1 MFFCGNANV
10 MSMLKKRK
18 KPMTNLR
25 IYVTQFLIF
34 SIGGILFV
42 VGLYQFTAEL
52 YTSGFILS
60 TLGMLFVAMSYL
72 YARMG
77 AKVISTNCPNCDGL
91 GYFEVGSGKNIH
103 KETCE
108 VCGGSGKLY
117 DKSYLYYLQAKQ
129 LSEKKEKNNVP
140 SSESKFVEKEHYDN
154 TEAE

>member
-1 MFFCGNANV
+1 
-10 MSMLKKRK
+10 
-18 KPMTNLR
+18 MTNLR

-34 SIGGILFV
+34 SVGGILFV
-42 VGLYQFTAEL
+42 IGLYQFTAEL

-77 AKVISTNCPNCDGL
+77 ARVIATNCPNCDGL
-91 GYFEVGSGKNIH
+91 GYFEIGSGKNIH

-117 DKSYLYYLQAKQ
+117 DKSYLYYLETKR
-129 LSEKKEKNNVP
+129 LSKEKKGKNNA
-140 SSESKFVEKEHYDN
+140 SSSKTKFVEEEHYN
-154 TEAE
+154 NPKTK